1 MRDRHRPE
9 CAIRLER
16 IARMRLGDFKVLTFD
31 CYGTLIDWE
40 SGLFEALK
48 PLSARLHSELSR
60 DRILEAHARHEAAQE
75 DFTPTK
81 RYPELLAT
89 VYKRLAEEWDVPA
102 PWEECLAYGASIRNW
117 PAFPDSA
124 EALRYLKRFYRLVI
138 LSNVDNASFAHSN
151 AKLGV
156 EFDAVFTAEDIG
168 SYKPNRRNFDYMLGK
183 LASRGIAPAN
193 ILHTAQSLFHDHAP
207 ANALGLK
214 SCWIDRRFDKPGFGA
229 TVEPADMPRIDFKFD
244 SLADLAA
251 AHRRET
257 GG

>member
-1 MRDRHRPE
+1 
-9 CAIRLER
+9 
-16 IARMRLGDFKVLTFD
+16 MRLSDFKVLTFD

-40 SGLFEALK
+40 TGLFEALK
-48 PLSARLHSELSR
+48 PLTRRLASPLTR
-60 DRILEAHARHEAAQE
+60 DAILEAHARHEASQE
-75 DFTPTK
+75 DFTPAK

-89 VYKRLAEEWDVPA
+89 VYKRLAEEWETPVT
-102 PWEECLAYGASIRNW
+102 WEECLAYGASIGDW

-124 EALRYLKRFYRLVI
+124 EALTYLKRHYKLVI

-156 EFDAVFTAEDIG
+156 VFDAVYVAEDIG
-168 SYKPNRRNFDYMLGK
+168 SYKPSRRNFDYMLEK
-183 LASRGIAPAN
+183 LRARGIAAGD

-214 SCWIDRRFDKPGFGA
+214 SCWIDRRFDKEGFGA
-229 TVEPADMPRIDFKFD
+229 TVDPGAMPRIDFRFE
-244 SLADLAA
+244 SMAALAD
-251 AHRRET
+251 AHRKET